1 MKLGGFLVA
10 AVLALL
16 LVGLLMWRRMG
27 PEAASEVAADTRR
40 VQVVVDDSV
49 IAAGDP
55 YAVIDPVWWTA
66 DIYGSADEYQA
77 SLRSFSRSQ
86 RLVHALCW
94 NIAEV
99 NNGGHDQFY
108 FNSTGIVWPDAI
120 AAFDAI
126 GLSDGADIVRQSAQR
141 LGGAP
146 ARDRSERQ
154 NQLEQKQPRFDDLDD
169 QFYEL
174 QKRVDLDTQM
184 MEFIRG
190 RPSDFYF
197 EGVVEKPPPIPSSV
211 GAPR

>member
-1 MKLGGFLVA
+1 
-10 AVLALL
+10 
-16 LVGLLMWRRMG
+16 MWRRMG
-27 PEAASEVAADTRR
+27 PEAASEGAADTRR
-40 VQVVVDDSV
+40 VEVVVDDSV

-55 YAVIDPVWWTA
+55 HAVIDPVWWTA
-66 DIYGSADEYQA
+66 DIYGSADEYEA
-77 SLRSFSRSQ
+77 SLRKFSRSQ

-94 NIAEV
+94 YIAEV

-154 NQLEQKQPRFDDLDD
+154 NQLEQMQPSFDDLDD
-169 QFYEL
+169 RFYEL